1 MERSQPV
8 RVSPDF
14 GPAAPSTT
22 GTVCWRPGRK
32 HYRGRVNDYLPE
44 PRDVGPIAGGD
55 LRASDR
61 DRDLVT
67 QVLTTAYSDGRL
79 TRGELDQRIESAMN
93 AKTFDDLT
101 PLTRDLVPMNGQPT
115 TQVVSATPSSSKL
128 IDTSTV
134 NPEPERLIGI
144 FGGSSRKGRIRVRK
158 ETKCLAL
165 FGGFDLDWR
174 EATFEA
180 SEVVIR
186 GGWVFGGLDLKLPGG
201 VGVRDETVGIFG
213 GTDVKDTTEDVPGGP
228 TVVIKGLCLFGGV
241 SIRGPKPPRKK
252 K

>member
-1 MERSQPV
+1 M
-8 RVSPDF
+8 
-14 GPAAPSTT
+14 
-22 GTVCWRPGRK
+22 
-32 HYRGRVNDYLPE
+32 NDALPE

-79 TRGELDQRIESAMN
+79 TKDELDDRIETVMH

-101 PLTRDLVPMNGQPT
+101 PVTRDLVPQGGAPSQTVST
-115 TQVVSATPSSSKL
+115 TSTTSDSAL
-128 IDTSTV
+128 VDTSSV
-134 NPEPERLIGI
+134 NPEPELLIGI
-144 FGGSSRKGRIRVRK
+144 FGGSSRKGRVRARR
-158 ETKCLAL
+158 ETRCFAM
-165 FGGFDLDWR
+165 FGGCDVDWR

-180 SEVVIR
+180 PEVVIQ
-186 GGWVFGGLDLKLPGG
+186 GAWVFGGLDLKLPEG
-201 VGVRDETVGIFG
+201 VHVRDETVGIFG
-213 GTDVKDTTEDVPGGP
+213 GSDVKDTAADGPGVP

-241 SIRGPKPPRKK
+241 SIRGPKQRRKK

>member
-1 MERSQPV
+1 MWS
-8 RVSPDF
+8 
-14 GPAAPSTT
+14 AAPSIWST
-22 GTVCWRPGRK
+22 GRPLTDLT
-32 HYRGRVNDYLPE
+32 HYLGVVNQALPE

-67 QVLTTAYSDGRL
+67 QVLTTAYTDGRL
-79 TRGELDQRIESAMN
+79 TRDELDQRVESAMN

-101 PLTRDLVPMNGQPT
+101 ALTQDLVPVHGQPS
-115 TQVVSATPSSSKL
+115 TQMVSAAPSTSAL
-128 IDTSTV
+128 VDTSSV
-134 NPEPERLIGI
+134 NSEPERLIGI
-144 FGGSSRKGRIRVRK
+144 FGGSSRKGKLRVRK
-158 ETKCLAL
+158 ETECLAV

-180 SEVVIR
+180 PEVVIR
-186 GGWVFGGLDLKLPGG
+186 GGWVFGGLDLKLPEG
-201 VGVRDETVGIFG
+201 VKVRDETVGIFG
-213 GTDVKDTTEDVPGGP
+213 GTDVKDTETDLPGAP

-241 SIRGPKPPRKK
+241 SIRGPKSSRKK